1 MRTSQDCWSCF
12 RRVTLWR
19 QKLTII
25 KCDCCIDEERYYK
38 DHYTRRRIECHGETR
53 YSTYVIR
60 IFSVFFGND
69 SFSHKNQR
77 IQNPPH
83 AGDAAHNS
91 YVSGNKKRQE
101 CFEGTRETIL
111 GEIEAWIVRPD
122 GHPINILHGI
132 AGIGNLRSH
141 KPLHSVLQTLVF
153 SAPVF
158 SFRGTRTIE
167 AMGSYFSVLS
177 QYDPQFACSIGA
189 ALKRKPD
196 AP

>member
-111 GEIEAWIVRPD
+111 GEIEAWIVRRRWSS
-122 GHPINILHGI
+122 HQYTSRNCWHRKSTVTQTI
-132 AGIGNLRSH
+132 AQRATNLGLLGASFFFSRNEDYRSNG
-141 KPLHSVLQTLVF
+141 KLFF
-153 SAPVF
+153 S
-158 SFRGTRTIE
+158 TI
-167 AMGSYFSVLS
+167 AVRPTICV
-177 QYDPQFACSIGA
+177 QYWRSTET
-189 ALKRKPD
+189 
-196 AP
+196 